1 MVVSYV
7 CVWVAGGGGD
17 AKRLYGGGA
26 KRFSAAF
33 GFSSAAFRSI
43 WVLVRSVSQHL
54 GSRAQRFAAFGFS
67 SARKRKAEKWTA
79 FPPSA
84 LVKS

>member
-1 MVVSYV
+1 MAVSYV
-7 CVWVAGGGGD
+7 CVWVGGGGD

-33 GFSSAAFRSI
+33 G
-43 WVLVRSVSQHL
+43 
-54 GSRAQRFAAFGFS
+54 GSRAQRFAASGFS
-67 SARKRKAEKWTA
+67 GAAFRSIWVFWRSVSQDLGSRARANAKQKNGQHFR
-79 FPPSA
+79 SA